1 MQQKTNK
8 PFSYET
14 FPTSGVV
21 AYFSME
27 IAINP
32 AMPTYSGG
40 LGVLAGDTLRSAADL
55 GVPLVALTLVHRKG
69 YFQQHLNGIGDQTED
84 IQPWNPADFC
94 TEMPAR
100 VTVSVENRVVTV
112 RAWRYDMEGRSGHV
126 VPIYLLDTDLDGNS
140 GWDRGL
146 TDHLYGGD
154 TNYRLEQEIVLG
166 MGGARMVHALGL
178 NINVY
183 HLNEGHAALLT
194 QALLES
200 ELGGGPLGEATE
212 LDIAQVRQKCV
223 FTTHTPVPAG
233 HDRFSTEQANRI
245 LGGDRTAR
253 LEKLGCFRDG
263 LLNMTLL
270 ALRFSRYANG
280 VALQHGKVSRS
291 MFPEFAIDSIT
302 NGVHAPTWISEPMQQ
317 LLDKHIPAWRRD
329 NLFLRNAIDL
339 PEQEILK
346 AHSHAKEALLTE
358 VATRTGR
365 VLDPKVLTLGFAR
378 RAATYKRATLLFTDP
393 DRLLKIATDA
403 GGLQILYAGKAHPQ
417 DQPGKGLIHSVI
429 ETASKLSSDLLHIVY
444 LENYAWDLG
453 ALLTAGVDVWVNNP
467 RRPYEASGTSGM
479 KAALNGVPSLS
490 ILDGWWI
497 EGCIEGVTGWA
508 IEDGA
513 NDEEEAVSLYNKL
526 ESAVLPLFRDVP
538 ERWARLMRT
547 TLAFNGSYFNTN
559 RMVKQYT
566 RDAYYPIKLVEKA
579 AVEEPA
585 FAASEK

>member
-1 MQQKTNK
+1 MTQSKASR

-14 FPTSGVV
+14 FPAAGVV

-55 GVPLVALTLVHRKG
+55 GVPLVAFTLAHRKG
-69 YFQQHLNGIGDQTED
+69 YFQQHLDLHGVQSED
-84 IQPWNPADFC
+84 VQPWNPADFC
-94 TEMPAR
+94 IEEPVR
-100 VTVSVENRVVTV
+100 ITVSVEDRVVTV
-112 RAWRYDMEGRSGHV
+112 RAWRYDLVGRYGHV

-154 TNYRLEQEIVLG
+154 TNYRLQQEIVLG
-166 MGGARMVHALGL
+166 MGGVRMANALAHRV
-178 NINVY
+178 NVY
-183 HLNEGHAALLT
+183 HMNEGHAALLT
-194 QALLES
+194 LALIES
-200 ELGGGPLGEATE
+200 QLGGGPLGVPTE
-212 LDIAQVRQKCV
+212 SDLELVRQKCV

-233 HDRFSTEQANRI
+233 HDRFSTEQTIRI

-253 LEKLGCFRDG
+253 LERLGCYRDG
-263 LLNMTLL
+263 MLNMTLL
-270 ALRFSRYANG
+270 ALKFSRYANG
-280 VALQHGKVSRS
+280 VAMQHAKVSRA
-291 MFPEFAIDSIT
+291 MFPEFTIDAIT
-302 NGVHAPTWISEPMQQ
+302 NGVHAPTWVSEPIQQ
-317 LLDKHIPAWRRD
+317 MLDEQIPAWRRD
-329 NLFLRNAIDL
+329 NLYLRNAIDL
-339 PEQEILK
+339 EERTIAAAHARAKQSLLAEIEL
-346 AHSHAKEALLTE
+346 
-358 VATRTGR
+358 RTGQA
-365 VLDPKVLTLGFAR
+365 LDPKVLTLGFAR
-378 RAATYKRATLLFTDP
+378 RVATYKRATLLFTDP
-393 DRLLKIATDA
+393 ARLVEIANEA
-403 GGLQILYAGKAHPQ
+403 GGLQIIYAGKAHPQ
-417 DQPGKGLIHSVI
+417 DEPGKALIQKVV
-429 ETASKLSSDLLHIVY
+429 EDAAKLSGSLLKIVY

-453 ALLTAGVDVWVNNP
+453 ALLTAGVDVWVNTP
-467 RRPYEASGTSGM
+467 KRPYEASGTSGM

-513 NDEEEAVSLYNKL
+513 NDEEEATSLYRKL
-526 ESAVLPLFRDVP
+526 ETAVVPLYKSAP

-566 RDAYYPIKLVEKA
+566 RNSYYPVQLIERA
-579 AVEEPA
+579 RVEEEA
-585 FAASEK
+585 FAG